1 MNEFNPERIELARQY
16 RGWTKKELAERCGM
30 SPAYV
35 GRLIAGSGSRLTES
49 NVARIAYATSLPIS
63 FFMLQRGEV
72 NRGRLAFRRRKKIT
86 RNLDNRICAEF
97 EMLADTLTRVRAMA
111 EVPDETAGWLDE
123 IAPTSDPQSRGVR
136 RIAANARAVLGVP
149 ATGPVRNMIRSAER
163 KGVVVAPLAV
173 DVGDAV
179 SDGVTYPGMTLIGY
193 FPESKPGD
201 RLRFTVAHELGH
213 LVLHRYRRPADANLM
228 EREANEFA
236 GEFLFPEA
244 DARAALSP
252 GMMLEDYRYVK
263 SGWGISIAAS
273 VRRAFDLGVIDH
285 DKYTSLYVRMAQRRW
300 TKHEPVEVKAE
311 HPVLFSQMFGR
322 AFNGLDDEG
331 RATVPR
337 TGLEGFLGVPF
348 ELANDW
354 CDGGL
359 TEKTE
364 SWMALD

>member
-1 MNEFNPERIELARQY
+1 MNEFNPKRIELARQY

-30 SPAYV
+30 SPTYV
-35 GRLIAGSGSRLTES
+35 GRLIAGSNSHLTES
-49 NVARIAYATSLPIS
+49 NVARIAYATSLPVS
-63 FFMLQRGEV
+63 FFLLPV
-72 NRGRLAFRRRKKIT
+72 DDADRGRLTFRRRKKIT
-86 RNLDNRICAEF
+86 KNLDNRIRAEF
-97 EMLADTLTRVRAMA
+97 EMLAGTLSRVRAMA
-111 EVPDETAGWLDE
+111 GVPDETAAWLDG

-136 RIAANARAVLGVP
+136 RIAANARAALGLP
-149 ATGPVRNMIRSAER
+149 ATGPVRNMIRSVER

-193 FPESKPGD
+193 FPENKPGD
-201 RLRFTVAHELGH
+201 RLRFTIAHELGH
-213 LVLHRYRRPADANLM
+213 LVLHRHRRPAGVNLM

-236 GEFLFPEA
+236 SEFLLPEA
-244 DARAALSP
+244 DARAVLSP

-273 VRRAFDLGVIDH
+273 IRRAFDLGVIDY
-285 DKYTSLYVRMAQRRW
+285 DKYTSLHVRMAQRHW

-331 RATVPR
+331 HATVPR
-337 TGLEGFLGVPF
+337 TGIEGFLGVPF

-364 SWMALD
+364 SWMILD